1 MSKFSEWLQNRY
13 DRKLEKGLMRLSQK
27 SIKYNP
33 KMVNNVDYINPEREF
48 TLSIAENLVWF
59 IGKPRLLRLFYV
71 TNVDLSL
78 ELNYFWRVSP
88 PKYRKVHSGMPAN
101 IASKMATIL
110 FGNDLNITISN
121 PSLSKEKLDEITL
134 MVQDLIAGTRMMEK
148 FKEGAITESW
158 SGHLF
163 AKWSVDEAISP
174 YPILEI
180 ADIRHAELERVRGIT
195 TGITFKTDYV
205 SGANRYQLHEQYG
218 KSVDGKATIT
228 YTLYELKDQGPVAV
242 SLSRLPETANLEPS
256 VTIDVD
262 GVLAF
267 EKANKL
273 PNNEF
278 LSCPY
283 GASDYSGCA
292 SAFDALDEVLSEIY
306 AEMRNNKTIRYVP
319 QSLIEKVMDDDGH
332 IIVSEFDNFVTNVV
346 KVYDDLDQTAD
357 NKVTYSEIRDK
368 MESLKEKWKIAITTV
383 CNNAGLSPL
392 ALGVTGLESVNA
404 GELSQRE
411 RNRVT
416 LETRNI
422 KIASWKP
429 FCEDV
434 IKQGLKVY
442 CLIKQIP
449 YDDVDVSVTFSDY
462 IVESQKDLLTTWG
475 LAKQQRVASTR
486 EAIKNCHPEWSD
498 SQIEDELN
506 LIRYEEGVT
515 AETPTNL
522 PSLEDLLEND

>member
-33 KMVNNVDYINPEREF
+33 KMVNNIDYINPEREF
-48 TLSIAENLVWF
+48 SLSIAENLVWF
-59 IGKPRLLRLFYV
+59 IGKPRLLRLFYT

-110 FGNDLNITISN
+110 FGSDVDITATSDTLTPEQLEEINI
-121 PSLSKEKLDEITL
+121 

-158 SGHLF
+158 CGHIF
-163 AKWSVDEAISP
+163 YKWSVDETISP
-174 YPILEI
+174 YPILELT
-180 ADIRHAELERVRGIT
+180 DLRNAEIERDRGIT
-195 TGITFKTDYV
+195 TGIIFKTDYV
-205 SGANRYQLHEQYG
+205 SGANRYQLHERYG
-218 KSVDGKATIT
+218 KTPDGKAMIT
-228 YTLYELKDQGPVAV
+228 NTLYELKDQGPVAV
-242 SLSRLPETANLEPS
+242 SLSRLPATAELEPII
-256 VTIDVD
+256 TIDID
-262 GVLAF
+262 GMLAF
-267 EKANKL
+267 EKPNKL

-278 LSCPY
+278 LLCPY

-416 LETRNI
+416 LETRNS
-422 KIASWKP
+422 KLTSWAP
-429 FCEDV
+429 LISDMV
-434 IKQGLKVY
+434 RQGLKVY

-449 YDDVDVSVTFSDY
+449 YNDVNISVTFSDY

-486 EAIKNCHPEWSD
+486 EAVKNCHPKWSD
-498 SQIEDELN
+498 DQVEDELN
-506 LIRYEEGVT
+506 LIRYEEGMT
-515 AETPTNL
+515 AETPTDL
-522 PSLEDLLEND
+522 PNLEDLLEND

>member
-1 MSKFSEWLQNRY
+1 MNKINEWLQNKY
-13 DRKLEKGLMRLSQK
+13 DRKLEKGLLRLSQK
-27 SIKYNP
+27 SIRYNP
-33 KMVNNVDYINPEREF
+33 RMVSNVDYINPEREF
-48 TLSIAENLVWF
+48 SLSIAENLIWF

-101 IASKMATIL
+101 ISSKMATIL
-110 FGNDLNITISN
+110 FGNEVDITATSN
-121 PSLSKEKLDEITL
+121 TLTSDRLIEINL
-134 MVQDLIAGTRMMEK
+134 MIRDLIKGSHVMEK

-158 SGHLF
+158 CGHIF
-163 AKWSVDEAISP
+163 YKWSVDEEISP
-174 YPILEI
+174 YPILELT
-180 ADIRHAELERVRGIT
+180 DLRNAEIDRDRGIT
-195 TGITFKTDYV
+195 TGIKFKTDYV
-205 SGANRYQLHEQYG
+205 SGANKYQLYERYG
-218 KSVDGKATIT
+218 KTAEGKAVIT
-228 YTLYELKDQGPVAV
+228 NTLYELKDQGPIAV
-242 SLSRLPETANLEPS
+242 PLSRLPATADLDPII
-256 VTIDVD
+256 TIDVD
-262 GVLAF
+262 GMLAF
-267 EKANKL
+267 EKPNKL

-319 QSLIEKVMDDDGH
+319 QSLIEKVKDEDGH
-332 IIVSEFDNFVTNVV
+332 TIVSNFDDFVTNVV
-346 KVYDDLDQTAD
+346 KVYDDLDQNAD

-392 ALGVTGLESVNA
+392 ALGVTGLESVNS

-416 LETRNI
+416 LETRNMKLTSWTSFI
-422 KIASWKP
+422 KDI
-429 FCEDV
+429 

-442 CLIKQIP
+442 CLMKEIP
-449 YDDVDVSVTFSDY
+449 YDDINIDVVFSDY
-462 IVESQKDLLTTWG
+462 IVETQKDLLATWG

-486 EAIKNCHPEWSD
+486 EAISNCHPEWND

-506 LIRYEEGVT
+506 LIRYEEGMT

-522 PSLEDLLEND
+522 PNLEDLLNND